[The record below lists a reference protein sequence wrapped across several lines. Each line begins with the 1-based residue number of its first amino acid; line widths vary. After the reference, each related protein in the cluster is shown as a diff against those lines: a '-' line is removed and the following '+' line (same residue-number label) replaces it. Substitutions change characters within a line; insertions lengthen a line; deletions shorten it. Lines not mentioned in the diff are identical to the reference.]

1 MGLKSHI
8 DWYTHSHATLQQV
21 LQQRFMTDC
30 ITDGNNHHFA
40 TVWIKISRHYY
51 VINDFASRMRV
62 NILISVHKKMH
73 LKFFCEK
80 IYNMKTLHP
89 NQFIVNYID
98 TTTSKGT

>member
-1 MGLKSHI
+1 MWGLKSYI

-21 LQQRFMTDC
+21 LQQHFMTDC

-62 NILISVHKKMH
+62 NILVLVHKKMH
-73 LKFFCEK
+73 LKLFAK
-80 IYNMKTLHP
+80 KY
-89 NQFIVNYID
+89 
-98 TTTSKGT
+98 TT